1 MPKTM
6 LEHFKSARRV
16 STPLVAITTADPEA
30 LVQEIRTSFNG
41 TCPPLLRWST
51 VRGVYP
57 ANEAG
62 EAALLATLQQ
72 FPDPASGQAMDP
84 TALVNPAQAIWESVL
99 LALPEDCIL
108 FAETLD
114 ACVTEQGTA
123 GVMAQQAVRD
133 LRDPFKRDGKM
144 LVFLSPGFNLPAL
157 LKDDVLRITQPLPTR
172 EQLAQVVR
180 GVYQYAEVD
189 APEDAVVEKAVDALA
204 GLAHFPSD
212 QATAMCLERTEERK
226 GVLDLEGLWER
237 KRLMIGNT
245 PGLSVRDDRET
256 FESVGGV
263 EGAKRFLRLL
273 IEGKRRPNCLLFID
287 EIEKAMAG
295 AMGDTSGVSA
305 DYLGQLLSWMQDTE
319 ALGLFFVGPAGTCKS
334 ALAKAAGREAGVP
347 TVAFDLGGM
356 KGQYVGQSEQRLR
369 QALQVV
375 DAVGQGKVLVIAT
388 SNNIA
393 SLPPELR
400 RRFMATFFFDLPTPE
415 ERDLIWRIYEEK
427 YQTTGERPD
436 DTDWTGAEIKQCCS
450 LSDTLG
456 VTKAE
461 AANYL
466 VPVAKSSFESI
477 QRLRDMADGT
487 FIAASAHGV
496 YQKPKAASAAPKAGT
511 RKLRAAE

>member
-1 MPKTM
+1 MRRRPRVT
-6 LEHFKSARRV
+6 ARVATDSIRV
-16 STPLVAITTADPEA
+16 QQWV
-30 LVQEIRTSFNG
+30 
-41 TCPPLLRWST
+41 LRH
-51 VRGVYP
+51 
-57 ANEAG
+57 
-62 EAALLATLQQ
+62 
-72 FPDPASGQAMDP
+72 
-84 TALVNPAQAIWESVL
+84 
-99 LALPEDCIL
+99 
-108 FAETLD
+108 
-114 ACVTEQGTA
+114 TA
-123 GVMAQQAVRD
+123 GAVSGFADSLGWSAGTDLGDASRFDGNGEWYAQGDSR
-133 LRDPFKRDGKM
+133 
-144 LVFLSPGFNLPAL
+144 
-157 LKDDVLRITQPLPTR
+157 VLRIDTL
-172 EQLAQVVR
+172 LAKLAVR
-180 GVYQYAEVD
+180 RYRLD
-189 APEDAVVEKAVDALA
+189 APVTIALTDSA
-204 GLAHFPSD
+204 PS
-212 QATAMCLERTEERK
+212 
-226 GVLDLEGLWER
+226 V
-237 KRLMIGNT
+237 T
-245 PGLSVRDDRET
+245 P
-256 FESVGGV
+256 
-263 EGAKRFLRLL
+263 LRLL
-273 IEGKRRPNCLLFID
+273 SLDGSSMLHTAGRVPGTAPGDLQLQLPGLDVHDVYGLLQR
-287 EIEKAMAG
+287 
-295 AMGDTSGVSA
+295 DTSGVSA

-415 ERDLIWRIYEEK
+415 ERELIWRIYEEK

-456 VTKAE
+456 ISKAE

-466 VPVAKSSFESI
+466 VPVAKSSYESI